1 MLMFN
6 QHTTSED
13 IKIYFNKLIDQY
25 GSIQR
30 FCKTNNLEPK
40 FYHRMTRADKGKV
53 TSAALKTLNESF
65 NFYQAE
71 YKINVQIKELATEL
85 HLLIKQ
91 KYNSV
96 FHMCKSNN
104 MMEDYQ
110 RIVGYC
116 NGRRNKIPRSLML
129 KIRKISSI

>member
-25 GSIQR
+25 GSIQL
-30 FCKTNNLEPK
+30 FCKTNNLEAK
-40 FYHRMTRADKGKV
+40 FYHRMMRAAKGNV
-53 TSAALKTLNESF
+53 TNSKLITLNESF
-65 NFYQAE
+65 NFYRAE
-71 YKINVQIKELATEL
+71 HKINVQIKELATEL

-116 NGRRNKIPRSLML
+116 NGRRNKIPRRLML
-129 KIRKISSI
+129 KIRDISII